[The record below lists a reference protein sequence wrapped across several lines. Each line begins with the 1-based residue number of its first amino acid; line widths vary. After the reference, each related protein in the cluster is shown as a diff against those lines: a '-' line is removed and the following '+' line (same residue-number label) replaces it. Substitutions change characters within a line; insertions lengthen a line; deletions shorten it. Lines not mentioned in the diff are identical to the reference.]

1 MLRPRIARRLV
12 VLLALAAPLA
22 TVACGGGQNEPK
34 MANVKAGSMP
44 TGGEWPGVYYSQLY
58 GDLHLVVDGDSVSGG
73 WRTTAGDSY
82 GELHGKIDGD
92 LMRYNWVE
100 RKIGAVGADS
110 ERKGNGFFR
119 YTIPK
124 EGEAHEIVGEW
135 GLGESDAGNAWRA
148 VKQKNRQPDL
158 KVVKP
163 DEVEGRVQ
171 GVDAWDNGG
180 GEGAPSKDEEKKE
193 P

>member
-1 MLRPRIARRLV
+1 M
-12 VLLALAAPLA
+12 
-22 TVACGGGQNEPK
+22 
-34 MANVKAGSMP
+34 
-44 TGGEWPGVYYSQLY
+44 
-58 GDLHLVVDGDSVSGG
+58 
-73 WRTTAGDSY
+73 
-82 GELHGKIDGD
+82 
-92 LMRYNWVE
+92 
-100 RKIGAVGADS
+100 GADA

-135 GLGESDAGNAWRA
+135 GLGESDAGTAWRA

-171 GVDAWDNGG
+171 GVDSWDSGG
-180 GEGAPSKDEEKKE
+180 GGDSAPSKDDKKDSD
-193 P
+193 PDKL